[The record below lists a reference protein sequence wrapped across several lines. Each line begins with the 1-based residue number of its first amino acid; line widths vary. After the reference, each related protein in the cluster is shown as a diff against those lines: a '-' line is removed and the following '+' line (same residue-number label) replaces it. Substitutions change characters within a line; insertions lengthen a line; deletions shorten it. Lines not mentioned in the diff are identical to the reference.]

1 MNCNRGWA
9 LLLCAFYCAAPTAQA
24 EDVGAEIPIRLTV
37 AHVSTGEGGVDPRA
51 RKLREM
57 LERQHIRYPSIRVLQ
72 ERVVKLR
79 VGELGRFPLPQAGQL
94 NIRLMHLDAS
104 GLLMALDV
112 EGGMKTDV
120 RLRDDHMMVLDAG
133 PLGDG
138 KRVIA
143 IQPDYE

>member
-1 MNCNRGWA
+1 MSRKRGWA
-9 LLLCAFYCAAPTAQA
+9 LLLCAIGCGVSLAHAEGEGAA
-24 EDVGAEIPIRLTV
+24 IPIRLTI
-37 AHVSTGEGGVDPRA
+37 AHVSTGAGGVDPRA
-51 RKLREM
+51 RELREM
-57 LERQHIRYPSIRVLQ
+57 LERQHIRYPSIRVLE

-79 VGELGRFPLPQAGQL
+79 VGEMDSFPIPESSTLKV
-94 NIRLMHLDAS
+94 RLMHLDAS